1 MFLFEPARGRAFI
14 RECVP
19 LYLSHLELN
28 HFRNYQ
34 RIFLE
39 PNRFLNVIAGP
50 NAQGKTNLLEA
61 IFFLLTGRSFRTSR
75 EGELIQWENNLSSL
89 NCHLV
94 TRFREFEIKIKLAAG
109 QKKIEVN
116 GVPTRGAPLGR
127 PGAILFSP
135 DHLVLVK
142 GSPQE
147 RRAFLDLELCPF
159 QPQYTYHLQRYL
171 RAVSQRNNLL
181 REIRDKRQ
189 PRENLK
195 PWNEQ
200 VCRYGAR
207 VLWERFEV
215 LKKYAPIIS
224 QVHKSLS
231 GGKEYLHFRYNAT
244 LKIEEGKSEEELYR
258 YFYDS
263 QRSQEGEEISRAHTL
278 IGPHRDD
285 LSFYIN
291 NSDVRTF
298 GSQGQQRTVVLALK
312 LGLLDLW
319 KKETGETPLL
329 LLDDVLFEL
338 DQDRQK
344 ALINRVSGLVQTFVT
359 TASEKNYLN
368 DVGKTASLFKIEN
381 GAVWSG

>member
-1 MFLFEPARGRAFI
+1 M
-14 RECVP
+14 
-19 LYLSHLELN
+19 YLSNLELT

-34 RIFLE
+34 RINLK
-39 PNRFLNVIAGP
+39 PNQLFNVIAGP

-75 EGELIQWENNLSSL
+75 ETELIQWESNFSALSCRL
-89 NCHLV
+89 I
-94 TRFREFEIKIKLAAG
+94 TPFREFEIKINLTPG

-116 GVPTRGAPLGR
+116 GVPARGSPLGW

-147 RRAFLDLELCPF
+147 RRSFLDQELCPF
-159 QPQYTYHLQRYL
+159 QPQYTHHLRRYL
-171 RAVSQRNNLL
+171 RTVSQRNNLL
-181 REIRDKRQ
+181 REVREKRQ
-189 PRENLK
+189 PRENLR

-200 VCRYGAR
+200 VCRHGAR
-207 VLWERFEV
+207 VLWERFAV
-215 LKKYAPIIS
+215 LKKYAPIITL
-224 QVHKSLS
+224 VHKNLS
-231 GGKEYLHFRYNAT
+231 GGKESLHIRYNAT
-244 LKIEEGKSEEELYR
+244 VKIEQGKSEEELFR
-258 YFYDS
+258 YFYNS
-263 QRSQEGEEISRAHTL
+263 QSNLEEEEIGRAQTL

-291 NSDVRTF
+291 GSDARTF

-319 KKETGETPLL
+319 EKETGEIPLL

-344 ALINRVSGLVQTFVT
+344 ALIDRVAGLVQTFVT
-359 TASEKNYLN
+359 TTNEKNYFDN
-368 DVGKTASLFKIEN
+368 VGKPATLFKIK
-381 GAVWSG
+381 SGVVSSV